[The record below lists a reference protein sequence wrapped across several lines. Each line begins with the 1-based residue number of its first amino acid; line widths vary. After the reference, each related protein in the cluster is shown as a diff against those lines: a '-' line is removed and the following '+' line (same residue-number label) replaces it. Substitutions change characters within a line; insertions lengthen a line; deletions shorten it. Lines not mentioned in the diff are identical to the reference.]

1 MRSTATVLAAALLV
15 SAVAHAQS
23 QPVSIDQMDV
33 RQTAGTI
40 ELLLAEPPDVS
51 LTKALMQTPFS
62 RGWIV
67 QSVETATGATQALPV
82 ESVIVHPTLP
92 VLTLKLAAASAEW
105 LDTSTHTISVTFLR
119 SAALARAVSAPT
131 PAAPGA
137 VSDTAFEAAP
147 SAALADV
154 YFSGKI
160 TGTAGEAPKYSFE
173 AKLQNDWELPRHRGT
188 LGYLAEV
195 AADAGT
201 KADPDRINAGVTY
214 RRVIDPG
221 PRGAILHV
229 QPIAGEFSRN
239 APRTTTVLAT
249 AHVEH
254 VLVPT
259 TGSPAA
265 RFAMVIFG
273 GTEIGTN
280 RSNAIDKEH
289 GSGFVGR
296 LRLAANPFVLLKGK
310 GPFKAVKASAFW
322 DVRFLTSAEVDPAQR
337 DAAGQPTLTKRTRQ
351 HLKIDLDLAV
361 NNFVSLTLQ
370 HRGGYVPPTYKRVT
384 STITLSL
391 TFKGKWV

>member
-1 MRSTATVLAAALLV
+1 MRNTAVLAVLLLASPV
-15 SAVAHAQS
+15 VRAQS
-23 QPVSIDQMDV
+23 QTVTIDQMDV

-40 ELLLAEPPDVS
+40 ELLLAERADAS
-51 LTKALMQTPFS
+51 LTKALMQTPLS

-67 QSVETATGATQALPV
+67 QSVETATGATHTLTV
-82 ESVIVHPTLP
+82 EDVIVHPTLP
-92 VLTLKLAAASAEW
+92 VLTLRLASRSGDW
-105 LDTSTHTISVTFLR
+105 LDTSTHTITVTFLR
-119 SAALARAVSAPT
+119 SASLARAVSAPT
-131 PAAPGA
+131 AAAPGA
-137 VSDTAFEAAP
+137 VRESAFEAAP

-160 TGTAGEAPKYSFE
+160 TGTAGDTPKYSFE
-173 AKLQNDWELPRHRGT
+173 AKLQNDWELPRHRGA

-201 KADPDRINAGVTY
+201 KADPDRISVGVTY
-214 RRVIDPG
+214 RRVIDPR
-221 PRGAILHV
+221 PRGTILHV
-229 QPIAGEFSRN
+229 QPLAGEFSRN
-239 APRTTTVLAT
+239 APRTTTMLTT
-249 AHVEH
+249 AQVEH

-289 GSGFVGR
+289 GSGFVRR
-296 LRLAANPFVLLKGK
+296 LRVAANPFLLLQGK

-322 DVRFLTSAEVDPAQR
+322 DVRFLTSEEIDPGER
-337 DAAGQPTLTKRTRQ
+337 DALGLPTLTKRTRQ

-361 NNFVSLTLQ
+361 NRFVSLTLQ
-370 HRGGYVPPTYKRVT
+370 HRGGYLPPTYKKVT
-384 STITLSL
+384 PTITVSL